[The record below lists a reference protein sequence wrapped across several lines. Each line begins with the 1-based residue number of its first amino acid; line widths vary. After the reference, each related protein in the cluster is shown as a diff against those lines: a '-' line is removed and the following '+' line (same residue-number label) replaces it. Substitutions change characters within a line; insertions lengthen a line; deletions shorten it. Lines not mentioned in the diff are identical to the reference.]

1 MWIWKW
7 QLCTNSHFKM
17 TKNVFHHCIL
27 SICVLSMD
35 WIWIIQES
43 GSQNSDEPW
52 SALCILFSAAEVI
65 CLFLWPCSLTES
77 VNLHTNKV
85 DNFLFSVLYFCISY
99 LVFSYLVLL
108 HLSIA
113 YGWDSVL
120 STFCVLSELSGLDDG
135 VYFWALWLKEK
146 KKKKPLLVIWT
157 ACLIQGDQLA
167 LLYKLKLFLVL
178 KISQSELP
186 LGAWTSMRSQWK
198 ALAWGGPSARAAWP
212 AAHWTALQCALYLCR
227 RRSWSDYPAPS
238 SRSSNHPLALQR
250 TRM

>member
-1 MWIWKW
+1 M
-7 QLCTNSHFKM
+7 
-17 TKNVFHHCIL
+17 
-27 SICVLSMD
+27 
-35 WIWIIQES
+35 
-43 GSQNSDEPW
+43 
-52 SALCILFSAAEVI
+52 
-65 CLFLWPCSLTES
+65 
-77 VNLHTNKV
+77 
-85 DNFLFSVLYFCISY
+85 
-99 LVFSYLVLL
+99 LL

-146 KKKKPLLVIWT
+146 KKKKNPCWLFELHALYREIT
-157 ACLIQGDQLA
+157 LA

-186 LGAWTSMRSQWK
+186 LGAWTSMRSRWK

-227 RRSWSDYPAPS
+227 RRSWSDYPALS